1 MRLRLY
7 LFFSSRNFL
16 LFCSFVIIIFLAQIL
31 GYAIVITVGPTGD
44 YQKIQD
50 AIDAAI
56 TGDEIVVSE
65 GTYFE
70 NINFKGKNIYVRSTN
85 PQDSSVVNNTII
97 DGNQLG
103 SVVTFMGT
111 ESNTCIISGFTIKN
125 GKAQYGAGI
134 NGGNSFAT
142 IQYSKITA
150 NLAERYIHT
159 GYVAS
164 VIYLCRG
171 LISHNSIIDN
181 SPAESALYG
190 CNGTIENNIISNN
203 DNKGLYNCGG
213 IVQKNL
219 ITKNGGHA
227 VIHFNGTIQNCI
239 VSQNDYGLYDCDGIF
254 LNNTIYDNIGRGLG
268 SCYGT
273 IKNCIIWENGITG
286 ISTPDYCCIQG
297 YPDDGDGVGNI
308 NEDPKFVDPENG
320 DFHLDYGSS
329 CIDAGGFIDSVNVDY
344 ENNPRPFDSF
354 PVLRGDG
361 SNYDIG
367 AYEFTHVINFPDKPS
382 NLSPSPGETGVS
394 RNPTLMCSPFSSA
407 SSDVLH
413 YATEWELFDD
423 DDFSSPFFHITV
435 TNENLI
441 SITIPENHTITYNTI
456 CYWHCRYQDSHT
468 YWSDWSDI
476 TSFKTINWQGAI
488 KVPQDFPTIQQAINV
503 SGDDLEII
511 VSEGTYFENIHFK
524 GKNIILRSTN
534 PLDENVVKATIID
547 GQAKD
552 SVVTFLG
559 SEEESCVLEGFT
571 IINGRALFGAGIN
584 GNETKATIRNNIIA
598 ANSATGS
605 SSYYYG
611 GGLYDC
617 DGLIEN
623 NTITE
628 NSATGY
634 GGGLCNCDGS
644 IIKNLITNNWSYR
657 SGGGLYECKGIIENN
672 TVTNNQVWL
681 GSGGGLS
688 DCDAII
694 RNNIISGNIAEGSS
708 YSYGSGG
715 GLSGCYYSV
724 IFGNI
729 ITNNKAQEDGGG
741 LIECRVSNIENN
753 IISYNTASNG
763 AGLHSCWGKIKNNII
778 SYNNATENGGG
789 LYSCQWYE
797 IDDAYIANNF
807 IFKNTAQKH
816 GGGLYKC
823 NGKIINNTIVYN
835 SAIEQGGGLDETT
848 AQIVNCIFW
857 GNTAPSG
864 DNIFG
869 NIPVYSCIGNWI
881 YGGDHN
887 ISEYPQFVDPA
898 NDDYHLL
905 PISPCVD
912 AGAYIADL
920 TTDFDDNPRGFNG
933 TFIQRGDG
941 SDYDIGA
948 DEYYYTYTS
957 ASNWSLYE

>member
-1 MRLRLY
+1 MHISSY
-7 LFFSSRNFL
+7 SFFSSRNFL
-16 LFCSFVIIIFLAQIL
+16 LFCSFVTIIFLTQIL
-31 GYAIVITVGPTGD
+31 GYATVITVGPTGN

-50 AIDAAI
+50 AIDAAN

-70 NINFKGKNIYVRSTN
+70 NINFKGKNIYVRSAN

-111 ESNTCIISGFTIKN
+111 ENNTSILTGFTIRN

-142 IQYSKITA
+142 IQYNKITA
-150 NLAERYIHT
+150 NLAERYINA

-181 SPAESALYG
+181 SPAETALYS

-203 DNKGLYNCGG
+203 DKKGLYNCGG

-219 ITKNGGHA
+219 ISQNGSYA
-227 VIHFNGTIQNCI
+227 IVHFNGTIQNCI
-239 VSQNDYGLYDCDGIF
+239 VSQNESGLYDCDGIF

-273 IKNCIIWENGITG
+273 IKNCIIWENGVSG
-286 ISTPDYCCIQG
+286 ISPPEYCCIQG

-320 DFHLDYGSS
+320 DFHLDFGSS
-329 CIDAGGFIDSVNVDY
+329 CIDAGGFIDSVNIDY
-344 ENNPRPFDSF
+344 ENNPRPFDAL
-354 PVLRGDG
+354 PVYAGDG

-367 AYEFTHVINFPDKPS
+367 AYEFTHVINFPDKPI
-382 NLSPSPGETGVS
+382 NLSPSSGETDVS

-423 DDFSSPFFHITV
+423 DDFSSPFFHMTL
-435 TNENLI
+435 TNENLT
-441 SITIPENHTITYNTI
+441 SIAIPEDHTITYNTI

-488 KVPQDFPTIQQAINV
+488 NVPGDFPTIQQAINV
-503 SGDDLEII
+503 SGDTVEII
-511 VSEGTYFENIHFK
+511 VSEGTYFENIYFK

-559 SEEESCVLEGFT
+559 SEQDSCILKGFT
-571 IINGRALFGAGIN
+571 IINGRAINGGGVN
-584 GNETKATIRNNIIA
+584 GNETKATIKNNIIV
-598 ANSATGS
+598 ANSAT
-605 SSYYYG
+605 SSYNYYG
-611 GGLYDC
+611 GGLCYC

-628 NSATGY
+628 NSASDY
-634 GGGLCNCDGS
+634 GGGLCYCNGS
-644 IIKNLITNNWSYR
+644 ILNNSITNNWAYR
-657 SGGGLYECKGIIENN
+657 RGGGLYKCNGTIEKN
-672 TVTNNQVWL
+672 TISYNQVWS

-688 DCDAII
+688 ECDAII
-694 RNNIISGNIAEGSS
+694 RYNIITENFAEDVIYNNG
-708 YSYGSGG
+708 YGG
-715 GLSGCYYSV
+715 GLSNCDNEV
-724 IFGNI
+724 IVGNI
-729 ITNNKAQEDGGG
+729 ISNNSADMDGGG
-741 LIECRVSNIENN
+741 LYYCGSLIES
-753 IISYNTASNG
+753 
-763 AGLHSCWGKIKNNII
+763 NII
-778 SYNNATENGGG
+778 SYNNALENGGG
-789 LYSCQWYE
+789 LYSCG
-797 IDDAYIANNF
+797 ILKNNF
-807 IFKNTAQKH
+807 IFKNTAQKR
-816 GGGLYKC
+816 GGGIYSS
-823 NGKIINNTIVYN
+823 GKITNNTIVYN

-848 AQIVNCIFW
+848 AQVVNCIFW

-887 ISEYPQFVDPA
+887 ISEYPRFVDPA

-905 PISPCVD
+905 ITSPCVD
-912 AGAYIADL
+912 AGAYIAEL
-920 TTDFDDNPRGFNG
+920 TTDFDGNPRGFNG